1 MKVVIIEDE
10 RLTAEDLKDVL
21 HRVNPDIEI
30 TTTLTS
36 VRESLEYFRKNPL
49 PDLIFSDIQLGD
61 GLSFDVFSELK
72 IDVPIIFC
80 TAFNEY
86 AINAFKTNG
95 IHYILKPFDEKSIRE
110 ALEKYERLK
119 STMGRNDRLLKD
131 LQQLLGRKETSSAT
145 SVLVHH
151 RDKVIPVQLVNI
163 ALFYIKRGIT
173 HLYTF
178 DGNTYFINKTLEE
191 LDQSAGNSFYR
202 ANRQFIVNRK
212 AVESLSQRLSRKA
225 TLLLNVPFEETI
237 TISKEKVSGFL
248 EWLEGN

>member
-10 RLTAEDLKDVL
+10 WLTAEDLKDVL
-21 HRVNPDIEI
+21 HRVKPDIEVVA
-30 TTTLTS
+30 TLTS
-36 VRESLEYFRKNPL
+36 VRESMEYFKTNPP

-61 GLSFDVFSELK
+61 GLSFDIFSALET
-72 IDVPIIFC
+72 DVPIIFC

-86 AINAFKTNG
+86 AINAFNTNG

-110 ALEKYERLK
+110 SLQKYEKLK
-119 STMGRNDRLLKD
+119 LLLGSNDRLLKD
-131 LQQLLGRKETSSAT
+131 LQQLLGKKKTSATT

-151 RDKVIPVQLVNI
+151 RDKVIPVQLENI

-178 DGNTYFINKTLEE
+178 DRDTYFINKTLEE

-225 TLLLNVPFEETI
+225 TLLLNVPFKETI

-248 EWLEGN
+248 EWLQEN